1 MIMQVDVS
9 PEDVAT
15 MKTLVS
21 ENETSKFINEAVR
34 KAIHNAA
41 YTAKIKK
48 GFKDI
53 EEGRCVTFTDEEWE
67 KLENEYDDIDERLF
81 ALNDLLE
88 IKKKYPHI
96 EKF

>member
-1 MIMQVDVS
+1 MQVDVS

-41 YTAKIKK
+41 YDAKIRQ
-48 GFKDI
+48 GLRI
-53 EEGRCVTFTDEEWE
+53 VTYTEEEWE
-67 KLENEYDDIDERLF
+67 KLGLEYDF
-81 ALNDLLE
+81 
-88 IKKKYPHI
+88 H
-96 EKF
+96 